1 MESGTGEWIH
11 AEADAEPGRG
21 DDGGWPVAARETS
34 AGKRWGHGGI
44 PGFSGWVAAVV
55 AVAAAAAGFAAALFL
70 IRGMSR

>member
-55 AVAAAAAGFAAALFL
+55 AVAAAAAGVAAALFL

>member
-11 AEADAEPGRG
+11 AEADAESGRG
-21 DDGGWPVAARETS
+21 DDGGWPAAARGTS